1 MAWTVAFIGTGKKE
15 EKASLSGYAMAYT
28 HAQGYEALD
37 GVEMVAACDLVEEN
51 VRAFADRWGI
61 EQTFDDYNEMLDEVQ
76 PDIVSIC
83 TWPHL
88 HEQMT
93 VDCARAGVGLIYCE
107 KPMADTIGGAR
118 RMLKTCDEEG
128 SMLCFNHQRRYGAP
142 FRMAKEMLDEGRI
155 GRLQRIEWGGS
166 NIYDYGSHNF
176 DMAQF
181 FNDETPPASVT
192 AQVDYHTESFWFG
205 AHNENAC
212 LALIE
217 YENGVFGLV
226 ATGDVQGAIGC
237 HNRLVGSEGVI
248 EIGSRAEG
256 AGALRVRSFGE
267 EGWENVDTGG
277 EGLHG
282 QEFINRA
289 IADSVNAFH
298 NGGQS
303 MMDAHNAIHGTEAI
317 FACWES
323 ARQRA
328 RVEVP
333 IDAEDNALDAMV
345 ESGALTPRPEQDGET
360 F

>member
-1 MAWTVAFIGTGKKE
+1 MALTVAFIGTGKKA

-28 HAQGYEALD
+28 HAQGYESID
-37 GVEMVAACDLVEEN
+37 GVEMVAACDLVDEN
-51 VRAFADRWGI
+51 VQAFADRWGI
-61 EQTFDDYNEMLDEVQ
+61 DETFEDYNEMLAEVK

-107 KPMADTIGGAR
+107 KPMAETIGGAR
-118 RMLKTCDEEG
+118 RMIEVCDEEG
-128 SMLCFNHQRRYGAP
+128 AMLCFNHQRRYGAP
-142 FRMAKEMLDEGRI
+142 FRMAKEILTSGQI
-155 GRLQRIEWGGS
+155 GDLVRMEWGGA
-166 NIYDYGSHNF
+166 NIYDYGSHSF
-176 DMAQF
+176 DMAQY
-181 FNDETPPASVT
+181 FNDETPPASVM

-217 YENGVFGLV
+217 YENGVHAFV
-226 ATGDVQGAIGC
+226 ATGDVQGAVNC
-237 HNRLVGSEGVI
+237 HNRLLGSEGVI
-248 EIGSRAEG
+248 EVGSGAEG
-256 AGALRVRSFGE
+256 AGVLRFRTFG
-267 EGWENVDTGG
+267 GDWESVDTGG

-282 QEFINRA
+282 QEYINRA
-289 IADSVNAFH
+289 IADAVDALRNE
-298 NGGQS
+298 GMS

-328 RVEVP
+328 R
-333 IDAEDNALDAMV
+333 IDIPMEAEDNPLNAMV
-345 ESGALTPRPEQDGET
+345 EDGQLTPRPQEDGET

>member
-1 MAWTVAFIGTGKKE
+1 MALTVAFIGTGKKAE
-15 EKASLSGYAMAYT
+15 NASLSGYAMAYT

-37 GVEMVAACDLVEEN
+37 GVEMVAACDLVDEN
-51 VRAFADRWGI
+51 VEAFANRWGI
-61 EQTFDDYNEMLDEVQ
+61 EETFEDYNEMLAEIE

-93 VDCARAGVGLIYCE
+93 VDCAQSGVGLIYCE

-118 RMLKTCDEEG
+118 RMIDVCDDEG
-128 SMLCFNHQRRYGAP
+128 AMLCFNHQRRYGAP
-142 FRMAKEMLDEGRI
+142 FSMAKEMLDEGRI
-155 GRLQRIEWGGS
+155 GDLLRIEWGGA

-181 FNDETPPASVT
+181 FNDETPPDAVM
-192 AQVDYHTESFWFG
+192 AQVAYHTESFWFG

-212 LALIE
+212 LGLIE
-217 YENGVFGLV
+217 YENGVHGLV

-248 EIGSRAEG
+248 EVGSQVDG
-256 AGALRVRSFGE
+256 AGVLRARTFADGD
-267 EGWENVDTGG
+267 WEDIDTGG
-277 EGLHG
+277 EGLHA
-282 QEFINRA
+282 QEYINRA
-289 IADSVNAFH
+289 IADSVDAFR
-298 NGGQS
+298 NDGKS

-323 ARQRA
+323 ARARA
-328 RVEVP
+328 RVQIP
-333 IDAEDNALDAMV
+333 IEAEDNALNAMV
-345 ESGALTPRPEQDGET
+345 EDGDLTPRPEEDGET